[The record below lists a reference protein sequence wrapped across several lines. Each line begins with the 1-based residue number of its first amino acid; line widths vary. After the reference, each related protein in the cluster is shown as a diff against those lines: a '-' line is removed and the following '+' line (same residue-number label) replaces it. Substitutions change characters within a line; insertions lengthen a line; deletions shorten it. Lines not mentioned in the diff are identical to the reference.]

1 MTSAQL
7 TAIVR
12 TYNSSTTLGAAI
24 TSLREQSVPVEVL
37 VVDSGSTDGTLELA
51 RGTADRVLRIPS
63 GQFSYGGALNL
74 GARAATT
81 PVHAALSSH
90 CSLPHEHWAR
100 GVVEH
105 ILDGPA
111 VAVCGQ
117 PSGPDGQPLDA
128 PLVADHAFLRR
139 HPFWGFSNHGSA
151 WAASAWSRCEFDESL
166 PSSEDR
172 EWSWRVTE
180 PGGVIVFDP
189 ALSVGGGHRR
199 EAGTRSYYQRL
210 VKEGTALLPWR
221 PLPPY
226 GLAQAARDLV
236 ATHPDQPLISGARR
250 GGRTRAI
257 EVAARY
263 RASRVAAR
271 RTPPRG
277 SR

>member
-1 MTSAQL
+1 MASAQL
-7 TAIVR
+7 TAIIR
-12 TYNSSTTLGAAI
+12 TYNSTATLHDAI
-24 TSLREQSVPVEVL
+24 TSLREQTVPVAIL
-37 VVDSGSTDGTLELA
+37 VVDSGSTDGTLEYA
-51 RGTADRVLRIPS
+51 QRAADRVLTIPS
-63 GQFSYGGALNL
+63 ERFTYGGALNL
-74 GARAATT
+74 GAQAADT

-90 CSLPHEHWAR
+90 CALPHEHWAKR
-100 GVVEH
+100 VLEH

-117 PSGPDGQPLDA
+117 PSGPDGRRLETPLR
-128 PLVADHAFLRR
+128 ADHAFLRR

-151 WAASAWSRCEFDESL
+151 WAASAWSGCPFDESL

-172 EWSWRVTE
+172 EWSWRATE

-189 ALSVGGGHRR
+189 DLTVAGGHRR
-199 EAGTRSYYQRL
+199 QAGARAYYQRL

-226 GLAQAARDLV
+226 GLGQAARDLV
-236 ATHPDQPLISGARR
+236 ARHPDQPLISGARR

-263 RASRVAAR
+263 QASRVAAR
-271 RTPPRG
+271 RRPVPE
-277 SR
+277 S

>member
-1 MTSAQL
+1 MASTQL
-7 TAIVR
+7 TAIIR
-12 TYNSSTTLGAAI
+12 TYNSTATLGRAI
-24 TSLREQSVPVEVL
+24 ASLRVQTVPVNVL

-51 RGTADRVLRIPS
+51 RLTADQVLSIPTES
-63 GQFSYGGALNL
+63 FTYGGALNV
-74 GARAATT
+74 GARAAAT

-90 CSLPHEHWAR
+90 CALPHEHWAER
-100 GVVEH
+100 VVEH

-117 PSGPDGQPLDA
+117 PSGPDGRPLEI
-128 PLVADHAFLRR
+128 PLRADHAFLRS

-151 WAASAWSRCEFDESL
+151 WAASAWSTCPFDESL

-189 ALSVGGGHRR
+189 ELSVAGGHRR
-199 EAGTRSYYQRL
+199 HAGARAYYQRL

-226 GLAQAARDLV
+226 GLGQAARDLV
-236 ATHPDQPLISGARR
+236 ARHPDQPLISGARR

-263 RASRVAAR
+263 RASRVAATR
-271 RTPPRG
+271 SPLPG